1 MSDRPPLF
9 NVLRTTL
16 HRRVEGLNQG
26 AEDLQVWRNHL
37 LNGLCA
43 VALILGLVVVVPSTW
58 GAAQQEQWFLIGAD
72 VLGLSCMGVLHVRR
86 DLGYRRRALGALL
99 VVYLLAVVLL
109 FSIGPLSQTFLMA
122 VPVLCT
128 VLIGSEA
135 AILALLC
142 CGATLFGA
150 GYLGGIEPGLTILH
164 VSLLVHWT
172 VVTSN
177 FMLVA
182 AILVVSCAY
191 LLHGL
196 DGALVRQ
203 RASHAR
209 IQENEAR
216 YRQTLEAQI
225 AKLQAGEVALN
236 ESVAAQRAAEVSNQL
251 KSEFL
256 AMISHE
262 VRTPL
267 GGVISMLRLAQKD
280 AALAP
285 DTRGKLRIS
294 QSNAEVLLQIINDI
308 LDFSR
313 LEAGKMP
320 LEEIDFDLPGL
331 LHGVIDLL
339 SDRAESK
346 GISLVAE
353 LDPELPRWWRGDP
366 TRIRQVAVNLVGNGI
381 KFTDSGEVRLG
392 VRAMSGGVRMT
403 VSDTGIGIAADAIG
417 RLFQKFEQADAATSR
432 KYGGTGLGL
441 AICKNIAAAMG
452 GRIEVHSTLG
462 QGSVF
467 RVFLPL
473 LPGAPVR
480 PRRPELSRPHR
491 ARLAVL
497 CAEDGSTNQII
508 LRELLGGMGH
518 TVTIAEDGGL
528 ALAELAAADYDL
540 VIMDSRMPRMDG
552 LSALQRLRAGGDGV
566 RNRAVPV
573 IALTA
578 NATADERARFLAGG
592 ANGFLSKPIDELDLH
607 DEIARHIDLMLEQGR
622 PLVGELAAMAAGAP
636 ALAELDAMFGL
647 NHHTVAAAR
656 VHKSDAPSAAM
667 RAAFLLEGPRLQGAM
682 QQGMAAAD
690 ARAVALAAHSL
701 MGSAGYFGAE
711 TLSGLCGQI
720 EKLADAGALEAI
732 PPRLATLQMELASV
746 LARLAPEVAHQ
757 QEMAD
762 EDIAGRG

>member
-1 MSDRPPLF
+1 MF
-9 NVLRTTL
+9 GVLRTRL

-43 VALILGLVVVVPSTW
+43 IALVLGLVVALPSMW
-58 GAAQQEQWFLIGAD
+58 GAAQQEQWVLIGAD
-72 VLGLSCMGVLHVRR
+72 LLGLCCMCVLHLRR
-86 DLGYRRRALGALL
+86 DLGYRRRALAALL

-109 FSIGPLSQTFLMA
+109 FSIGPLSQTYLLA

-135 AILALLC
+135 AVLALLC
-142 CGATLFGA
+142 CGATLFAA
-150 GYLGGIEPGLTILH
+150 GYLGGIEPGLKIVH
-164 VSLLVHWT
+164 VTPLVHWA
-172 VVTSN
+172 VVTVN

-182 AILVVSCAY
+182 SILVVSCAY

-216 YRQTLEAQI
+216 YRQTLETQI
-225 AKLQAGEVALN
+225 AQLQAGELALN

-280 AALAP
+280 GALAP

-320 LEEIDFDLPGL
+320 LEVIDFDLPGL

-339 SDRAESK
+339 RDRAESK
-346 GISLVAE
+346 GISLVAD

-366 TRIRQVAVNLVGNGI
+366 IRIRQIAVNLVGNGI

-392 VRAMSGGVRMT
+392 VSIMADGVCMT
-403 VSDTGIGIAADAIG
+403 VTDTGIGIAADAVG

-452 GRIEVHSTLG
+452 GRIEVDSEPG
-462 QGSVF
+462 RGSVF
-467 RVFLPL
+467 RVCLPL
-473 LPGAPVR
+473 QAGEPVR
-480 PRRPELSRPHR
+480 RRLPEQSRPHR

-518 TVTIAEDGGL
+518 AVTIAEDGVA

-552 LSALQRLRAGGDGV
+552 LSALQRLRSGADGV
-566 RNRAVPV
+566 RDPAVPV

-578 NATADERARFLAGG
+578 NATADERARFLAAG
-592 ANGFLSKPIDELDLH
+592 ADGFLSKPIDELDLH
-607 DEIARHIDLMLEQGR
+607 DEIGRHIDLLLEQGR
-622 PLVGELAAMAAGAP
+622 TSFGELAAMAAGAP

-647 NHHTVAAAR
+647 AQATMPDMAGGAGR
-656 VHKSDAPSAAM
+656 LRKSDAPSAAM
-667 RAAFLLEGPRLQGAM
+667 RAAFLLEGPRLQGAI
-682 QQGMAAAD
+682 QHGLAGAD

-711 TLSGLCGQI
+711 ALSALCGQI

-732 PPRLATLQMELASV
+732 EPRLATLQIELASV
-746 LARLAPEVAHQ
+746 LAGLAPELAQQ
-757 QEMAD
+757 QET
-762 EDIAGRG
+762 